1 MQKRVHSREFK
12 LEVVRQVASG
22 EKRPAQICREYGLA
36 DSVLSRWRKEYQ
48 EKGEAAFE
56 VASSVEIKTQEQRI
70 EELERFCGQLALEN
84 QILKKTLKSMG
95 SRNGVGPHHLVDAQR
110 TPFRSRTTGFL
121 GIDISCS
128 GLVQGRPFFLGI
140 GKGGGGTLYVN
151 SSFILQI

>member
-36 DSVLSRWRKEYQ
+36 DSVLSRWRKEDK

-56 VASSVEIKTQEQRI
+56 GSPSGERTTKEKRI

-84 QILKKTLKSMG
+84 QVLKKTVKSMG
-95 SRNGVGPHHLVDAQR
+95 SRNA
-110 TPFRSRTTGFL
+110 
-121 GIDISCS
+121 
-128 GLVQGRPFFLGI
+128 
-140 GKGGGGTLYVN
+140 KK
-151 SSFILQI
+151 